1 MLLFAVN
8 SDGNLHNMYSSN
20 VKIFSYHYSYLMCN
34 SYHYSYL
41 MCNSYPKIPPFSPQ
55 NTYFL
60 SGKITDQQNL
70 KYDEEI
76 NIV

>member
-55 NTYFL
+55 NTSFFIWQDYR
-60 SGKITDQQNL
+60 ST